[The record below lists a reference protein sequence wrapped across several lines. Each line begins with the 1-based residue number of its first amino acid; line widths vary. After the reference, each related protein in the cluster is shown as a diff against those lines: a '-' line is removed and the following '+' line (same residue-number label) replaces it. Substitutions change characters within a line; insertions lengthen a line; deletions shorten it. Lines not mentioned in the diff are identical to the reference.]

1 MFISI
6 GDNIF
11 CIFRI
16 NQKFQNMCCIVYCF
30 DCMVGQHVLF
40 LVIFL
45 MLTVQWCSCYWC
57 YVQIQFFIT
66 FSHFDLYWE
75 ESVML
80 FSSNGTKF
88 RCFFLFVSFQRN
100 SWFLPVYET
109 KQKESKFVGR
119 LLYIHK
125 SCIEHR
131 GFVVMIKIQEECQN
145 PGSWSNIS
153 LKNSLAEMSSI
164 WNWFEQ
170 ISDMTSLISDIIII
184 SSVCAS

>member
-1 MFISI
+1 MTTSSASSEIIKSFKI
-6 GDNIF
+6 
-11 CIFRI
+11 CVVL
-16 NQKFQNMCCIVYCF
+16 CIVLIVWSVSMFY
-30 DCMVGQHVLF
+30 F
-40 LVIFL
+40 LSSFSFS
-45 MLTVQWCSCYWC
+45 QCSGVPVPD
-57 YVQIQFFIT
+57 VQIQFFIT
-66 FSHFDLYWE
+66 FSHCDFYWE
-75 ESVML
+75 ESVIL

-119 LLYIHK
+119 LLHIHK

-170 ISDMTSLISDIIII
+170 ISDMT
-184 SSVCAS
+184 